1 MPSLPPTPPPTIL
14 SVCHHVVPLLRLCSS
29 HCPCPAPPPPLL
41 ILPASS
47 GTPVITITGP
57 PVLYFTP
64 AAGLRV
70 TAELDPSSLCPYTQ
84 VSVTWTSDST
94 PALTIPPAFAG
105 FVDLA
110 IPGAQLVVTPGV
122 AYTLRVTA
130 QVGGSSGAASSD
142 TVVVMCVLRG
152 LWGGRGV
159 WGGQEGEWGGRRGLG
174 LVVGSDMLRVT

>member
-1 MPSLPPTPPPTIL
+1 MLCPSFACAPHTAPAQPPLPPSLYYPPP
-14 SVCHHVVPLLRLCSS
+14 
-29 HCPCPAPPPPLL
+29 PAPPSSSTPLPLPRPLPPPQFTALR
-41 ILPASS
+41 PATS

-142 TVVVMCVLRG
+142 TVVVM
-152 LWGGRGV
+152 
-159 WGGQEGEWGGRRGLG
+159 
-174 LVVGSDMLRVT
+174 